1 MRAGAESASLRRI
14 DRVTEWVARDLG
26 RKLGVSDAAR
36 LAGVSCAAFSRFFHR
51 ESGKPFSTYVNDC
64 RCGDSAAVPTAR
76 LGSPARRCVAAAA
89 KKCKMSPASRGDAEA
104 ASILPEKH
112 WKMTKKR
119 KTRLEDL
126 ARLAGVSV
134 ATASRA
140 LNDSSAVN
148 SQTKLQI
155 WRLAREHAYPFR
167 GHMPGVP
174 GRGAELSDPFILE
187 LIAGIGEASRD
198 RGSDFTLS
206 HVMPTG
212 YAELATLLD
221 TSRANGVIFIG
232 QSSLHAAFN
241 RLAQSHSHFAVWGAE
256 LPKQNYCSVGSD
268 NPLGGRRATL
278 HLIRLGRRRIVF
290 LGDIEAPESMQRRQ
304 GYVAALEQSGLPVDK
319 RLTVPAH
326 FGVQAAEASVDALL
340 ARRVEFDGIV
350 AASDLIALGA
360 IRALIRAGRS
370 IPEDVAVVGF
380 DDLPLA
386 RYSRPALTTIRQDTM
401 LAGRLL
407 VAKLLNSESGGELR
421 SERLPTDLVVRET
434 CGA

>member
-1 MRAGAESASLRRI
+1 MLCGFCKKMQ
-14 DRVTEWVARDLG
+14 T
-26 RKLGVSDAAR
+26 
-36 LAGVSCAAFSRFFHR
+36 VSC
-51 ESGKPFSTYVNDC
+51 
-64 RCGDSAAVPTAR
+64 
-76 LGSPARRCVAAAA
+76 
-89 KKCKMSPASRGDAEA
+89 MS
-104 ASILPEKH
+104 
-112 WKMTKKR
+112 KKR

-140 LNDSSAVN
+140 LNDSPAVN
-148 SQTKLQI
+148 PQTKQAI
-155 WRLAREHAYPFR
+155 WKLAREHSYPFR
-167 GHMPGVP
+167 GYMPGGPTTAAANLTVVVTRP
-174 GRGAELSDPFILE
+174 QGRGAELSDPFILE
-187 LIAGIGEASRD
+187 LIAGIGEAARA
-198 RGSDFTLS
+198 RGCDFTLS

-212 YAELATLLD
+212 YAELATLLG

-241 RLAQSHSHFAVWGAE
+241 RLAESHSHFAVWGAE
-256 LPKQNYCSVGSD
+256 LPKQRYCSVGGD

-290 LGDIEAPESMQRRQ
+290 LGDIAAPEAMQRRQ
-304 GYVAALEQSGLPVDK
+304 GYLAAREQSGLGVDE

-326 FGVQAAEASVDALL
+326 FGVQAAEAAVDALI
-340 ARRVEFDGIV
+340 ARRVPFDGIV

-370 IPEDVAVVGF
+370 VPGDVAVVGF
-380 DDLPLA
+380 DDLQLA

-407 VAKLLNSESGGELR
+407 VAKLLNSDAAGELL
-421 SERLPTDLVVRET
+421 SERLPTDLVVRES
-434 CGA
+434 CGG